1 MKPVLSIFSFGLRPG
16 LFKIV
21 NLPPCLPLAGTKIRA
36 NRLKVIKQVLVFREM
51 AVFGGKKAAVITVLK
66 LQSGIWQKKK
76 WKTDAD
82 KSRQKGKI
90 QAKKKCVDN
99 KIDVASTHFLNT
111 FMNLVCLDQLE
122 EQFTFYFF
130 GRDFVFSQQPTE
142 SQEHIFVN
150 QLCSFLQLL
159 GSQSFGSI
167 QCIPNLS
174 SNFACFFF

>member
-1 MKPVLSIFSFGLRPG
+1 MKPVLNIFSSELHPG

-90 QAKKKCVDN
+90 QAQKKCVDN
-99 KIDVASTHFLNT
+99 KKRRCINT
-111 FMNLVCLDQLE
+111 F
-122 EQFTFYFF
+122 
-130 GRDFVFSQQPTE
+130 
-142 SQEHIFVN
+142 
-150 QLCSFLQLL
+150 FLILL
-159 GSQSFGSI
+159 
-167 QCIPNLS
+167 
-174 SNFACFFF
+174 